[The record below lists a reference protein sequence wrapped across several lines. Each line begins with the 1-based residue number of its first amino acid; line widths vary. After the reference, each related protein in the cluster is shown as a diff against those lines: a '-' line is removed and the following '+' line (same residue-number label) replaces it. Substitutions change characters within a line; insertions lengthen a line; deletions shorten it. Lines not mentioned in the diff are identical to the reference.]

1 MLTFGALVLCG
12 GKSQR
17 IGQNKAYL
25 LKNNE
30 PFISIIVNRLSE
42 IFEEVVICVDEIKKY
57 TQITSNR
64 LKVVEDQ
71 KSYFGPI
78 EGLRQGLKQTQ
89 KDYLFVCGC
98 DMPNISKEC
107 IEELASYVDGSY
119 ECVLPL
125 IERPQVLHGFYSKS
139 LYAKIESGNYFSIKG
154 LLNDSKVKYV
164 SKFKFN
170 CNIAE
175 SVVNIN
181 TKEDY
186 ASLLGGTNG

>member
-119 ECVLPL
+119 ECVLPV

-154 LLNDSKVKYV
+154 LLNDSKVKYI
-164 SKFKFN
+164 SKFN

>member
-12 GKSQR
+12 GRSQR

-30 PFISIIVNRLSE
+30 PFINIIINRLSE
-42 IFEEVVICVDEIKKY
+42 IFEEVIVAVDESKKY
-57 TQITSNR
+57 THITKTG
-64 LKVVEDQ
+64 LKIVED
-71 KSYFGPI
+71 KKNYFGPI

-107 IEELASYVDGSY
+107 IEELASYVDGSC

-139 LYAKIESGNYFSIKG
+139 LYAKIESGDYFSMKG
-154 LLNDSKVKYV
+154 LLNDSKVKYI
-164 SKFKFN
+164 SKFN
-170 CNIAE
+170 CNIIE

-186 ASLLGGTNG
+186 ANLLGGANG